1 MHGATSVLQ
10 MVLFTAIASAILFV
24 TIPWAM
30 DTIGISM
37 DTSELNSIKAQFDTC
52 NDRIL
57 ETARTGA
64 TNKCVFSVTRGQI
77 YGRTEGVYYSLTSEG
92 PICDRSFLR
101 EIDAR
106 THVWQECNVTGDTRV
121 YGMLWMFPKNVNVT
135 VTGLSGSVY
144 NGTATDD
151 IDFEEGVTFRTLTLS
166 VAFQYKSDIA
176 GKTVRISRV
185 NITNTNVTLRLDI
198 EE

>member
-1 MHGATSVLQ
+1 MHGATCVLQ
-10 MVLFTAIASAILFV
+10 MVFSQRWVCILFV
-24 TIPWAM
+24 TIRG
-30 DTIGISM
+30 DGHIGIRW
-37 DTSELNSIKAQFDTC
+37 THRAHSIKAVRTAR
-52 NDRIL
+52 RIL
-57 ETARTGA
+57 ETIDGA
-64 TNKCVFSVTRGQI
+64 PTSGFSVSGGQI

-151 IDFEEGVTFRTLTLS
+151 IDFEEGLTFRTLTLS